1 MHGRMWAALVVV
13 GAVVGEQ
20 DPRFVQRRLLRE
32 RQLLAQGAMHALIPA
47 VRLRV
52 MRVVRASNSL
62 DIHVSS
68 AGNVRYFGAPRL
80 TQQIGG
86 IGSVTKGGD

>member
-1 MHGRMWAALVVV
+1 
-13 GAVVGEQ
+13 
-20 DPRFVQRRLLRE
+20 
-32 RQLLAQGAMHALIPA
+32 MHALIPA

-52 MRVVRASNSL
+52 MRVVRTSNSL
-62 DIHVSS
+62 DIHVSG